1 MECNYLQ
8 ALAED
13 DFFPLAFADVLQ
25 EDFADAFEDIL
36 DVASLL
42 ASALALFAAFFLP
55 NIVLPPFFKA
65 NIAL

>member
-8 ALAED
+8 ALAEE
-13 DFFPLAFADVLQ
+13 DFFPFALADALL
-25 EDFADAFEDIL
+25 EDFADAFEDIF

-65 NIAL
+65 NTAL